1 MHLLCQSVRQM
12 NLIIFT
18 RCIFCNNLSDQEIQ
32 SSPPGTSSSQLHQI
46 KKFNH
51 LYQVHHPLH
60 RLHQIK
66 QFNHL
71 RVVHLLHR
79 PVRSRNLIISNPVQ
93 LSSQICQTK
102 QKWVCCSV
110 WDQNHHSHNVAIW
123 GRFSVLFFFSSGLK
137 ETPHIILLKIFA
149 KTEFTSRGKPPCWCW
164 WSKIFSPWKLWIT
177 TEIWWLHLWSGK
189 QWGQGEEAEKSSCG
203 RAGSDDDYMSEV
215 WGEAKG
221 KRLRSSGCGRVGS
234 DDGDRCKRKG
244 IASFPLSSSSRCWE
258 RDFSP
263 VQQLPAEGGV
273 VGVFGA

>member
-1 MHLLCQSVRQM
+1 
-12 NLIIFT
+12 
-18 RCIFCNNLSDQEIQ
+18 
-32 SSPPGTSSSQLHQI
+32 
-46 KKFNH
+46 
-51 LYQVHHPLH
+51 
-60 RLHQIK
+60 
-66 QFNHL
+66 
-71 RVVHLLHR
+71 
-79 PVRSRNLIISNPVQ
+79 LIISNPVQ